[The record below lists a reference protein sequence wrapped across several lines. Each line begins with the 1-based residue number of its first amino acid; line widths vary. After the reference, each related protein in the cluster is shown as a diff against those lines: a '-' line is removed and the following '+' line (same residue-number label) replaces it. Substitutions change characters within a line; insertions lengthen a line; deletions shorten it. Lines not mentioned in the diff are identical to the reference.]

1 MLDREQ
7 LIEIGVSIAAVAL
20 MVAAMLG
27 VASTYGTADSTL
39 SVAGGWMLV
48 WVIVGFI
55 VLLTAIGIGLAYML
69 NDPDDGLEAS
79 DDSDPNGAF

>member
-7 LIEIGVSIAAVAL
+7 FIEIGVSIAAVAL

-27 VASTYGTADSTL
+27 VASTYGTGDSTL
-39 SVAGGWMLV
+39 SVEGGWMLV

-79 DDSDPNGAF
+79 DDSDPNGTF